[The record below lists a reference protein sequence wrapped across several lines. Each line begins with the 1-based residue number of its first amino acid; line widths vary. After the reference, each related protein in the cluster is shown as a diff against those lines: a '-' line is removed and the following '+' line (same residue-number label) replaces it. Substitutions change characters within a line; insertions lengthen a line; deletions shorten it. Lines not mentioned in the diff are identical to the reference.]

1 AATVTAPR
9 ADATATGTPGAGA
22 EAAAEPS
29 ESDEGTAHVPALPD
43 RTDSGELIY
52 DAELVDEERLGGGDY
67 DEYGDGYGEY
77 GDDHDVPD
85 DEPVEVPPG
94 RLTVRDIML
103 RLEWEKREA
112 LGPGADGDAS
122 RGDASRGG
130 AHGDAPDDAPDD
142 SRAGDS
148 R

>member
-1 AATVTAPR
+1 M
-9 ADATATGTPGAGA
+9 
-22 EAAAEPS
+22 
-29 ESDEGTAHVPALPD
+29 PALPD

-130 AHGDAPDDAPDD
+130 ASRGGAHGDAPDDAPDD